1 MKRAYYDSKPLAL
14 EPVGNGNYLYRWNMK
29 EEYMASFM
37 EGVEGVED
45 RMQYSCCEATITGNP
60 TYDKC
65 VEAVIRYEYPT
76 VEKEIAIINKYNSY
90 INGVI
95 SDGSIIE
102 EYNKYL
108 KYIADAKTMVKNDIY
123 TS

>member
-1 MKRAYYDSKPLAL
+1 MKRAYYDLKPLAL
-14 EPVGNGNYLYRWNMK
+14 EPVGNGNYLYRWDMK

-37 EGVEGVED
+37 DGVEN
-45 RMQYSCCEATITGNP
+45 RLQYSCCEATITGNP

-65 VEAVIRYEYPT
+65 VEAVIRHEYPT

-108 KYIADAKTMVKNDIY
+108 KYISDVKMMVKNDLKY
-123 TS
+123 